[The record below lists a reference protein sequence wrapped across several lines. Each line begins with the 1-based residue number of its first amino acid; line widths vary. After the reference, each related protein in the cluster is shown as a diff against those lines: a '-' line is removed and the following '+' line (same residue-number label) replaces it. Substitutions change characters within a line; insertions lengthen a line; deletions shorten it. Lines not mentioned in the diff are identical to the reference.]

1 MKHAAKPQHAAGN
14 GAGNSAGNDAGNE
27 ADPRQADFSG
37 SPGLLDGLRG
47 VAANLLALFVS
58 RIELAALELSEARAH
73 ALKLLLIFALAMIA
87 VCFAL
92 FYWSALAVYLAW
104 QSLGWKILVIVAAVF
119 TLLAAGLLRYAR
131 TLLARGKLSLPA
143 TLSELR
149 KDRDA
154 LL

>member
-1 MKHAAKPQHAAGN
+1 MNDAAKPQHAAGN
-14 GAGNSAGNDAGNE
+14 DNDADDGE
-27 ADPRQADFSG
+27 ASRQDSSSG

-73 ALKLLLIFALAMIA
+73 AIRLLLVFAFAMIA
-87 VCFAL
+87 VFFAL
-92 FYWSALAVYLAW
+92 FYWSALIVYLAW
-104 QSLGWKILVIVAAVF
+104 QSLGWKILLIVAAAF
-119 TLLAAGLLRYAR
+119 TLLTTGLFRYAR
-131 TLLARGKLSLPA
+131 TLLAQRKLSLSA